1 MTTDARRPTLCLVS
15 DRRAIGE
22 RPLVAL
28 IGEAARAGVDLIQ
41 IREPDL
47 DDRALVTLARA
58 AVAAVRGTPARVIVN
73 DRADVALAAG
83 AAGVHLRGD
92 SMPAGRVRAMTGP
105 GFLVGRSVHDEGEA
119 AAVDAEGACD
129 YLIFGTVFPSSSKPP
144 EHRAAGLEALGRVCA
159 RVDARV
165 LAIGGIPI
173 DRAPEAARAGAAGIA
188 AIQLF
193 ATAADL
199 HEIVRALRRAF
210 DT

>member
-1 MTTDARRPTLCLVS
+1 VTIARPTLCLVT

-28 IGEAARAGVDLIQ
+28 VGDAARAGVDLIQ

-47 DDRALVTLARA
+47 DDRALVVLTRA

-73 DRADVALAAG
+73 DRTDAALAAG

-92 SMPAGRVRAMTGP
+92 SIPASRVRAIAGP
-105 GFLVGRSVHDEGEA
+105 DFVVGRSVHDGDEA

-129 YLIFGTVFPSSSKPP
+129 YLIFGTVFPSSSKPAG
-144 EHRAAGLEALGRVCA
+144 HHAAGPDTLGRVCA
-159 RVDARV
+159 RVRAPV
-165 LAIGGIPI
+165 LAIGGISA
-173 DRAPEAARAGAAGIA
+173 DRARQVAAAGAAGVA

-193 ATAADL
+193 AEATDL
-199 HEIVRALRRAF
+199 AETVRALRQAF

>member
-1 MTTDARRPTLCLVS
+1 MTTNGRRPTLCLVS

-22 RPLVAL
+22 RPLVAF

-41 IREPDL
+41 IRERDL

-58 AVAAVRGTPARVIVN
+58 AVAAARGTPARVIVN

-144 EHRAAGLEALGRVCA
+144 GHQAIGLAALARVCA
-159 RVDARV
+159 GVTAPV
-165 LAIGGIPI
+165 LAIGGISI
-173 DRAPEAARAGAAGIA
+173 ERAADAARAGAAGVA
-188 AIQLF
+188 GIQLF
-193 ATAADL
+193 AKSDEL
-199 HEIVRALRRAF
+199 HETVRALRRAF

>member
-1 MTTDARRPTLCLVS
+1 M
-15 DRRAIGE
+15 GE

-92 SMPAGRVRAMTGP
+92 SMPGRARARDDGP
-105 GFLVGRSVHDEGEA
+105 GLPRRTLRA
-119 AAVDAEGACD
+119 RRRRRRP
-129 YLIFGTVFPSSSKPP
+129 PSMP
-144 EHRAAGLEALGRVCA
+144 R
-159 RVDARV
+159 
-165 LAIGGIPI
+165 
-173 DRAPEAARAGAAGIA
+173 ARAI
-188 AIQLF
+188 
-193 ATAADL
+193 T
-199 HEIVRALRRAF
+199 
-210 DT
+210 